1 MYETVDNSIVTAV
14 FVAIITQQ
22 QDEAQV
28 KEYLDELQFLA
39 LTGGEAFHPAAGP
52 SQSEDLYRSR

>member
-1 MYETVDNSIVTAV
+1 MYETVDTRIPSAV
-14 FVAIITQQ
+14 FVALINRQ

-39 LTGGEAFHPAAGP
+39 LTAGV
-52 SQSEDLYRSR
+52 EG